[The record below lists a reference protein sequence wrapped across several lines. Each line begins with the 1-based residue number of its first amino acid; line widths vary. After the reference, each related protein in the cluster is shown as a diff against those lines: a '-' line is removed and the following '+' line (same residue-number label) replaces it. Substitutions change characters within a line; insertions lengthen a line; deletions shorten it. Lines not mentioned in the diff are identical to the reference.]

1 MGVIFERLN
10 KSVKVPARAHENDV
24 GYDAFCPHEEFEIEP
39 GSVRVMGLGFKVAI
53 PNDWWMA
60 VQSKSG
66 LAAKNGIMI
75 LNSPGVVDPNY
86 RDEVCAIIFNA
97 GETIKTF
104 HKGDKVCQ
112 LVFYP
117 RVTVQFEDGKVDE
130 TERTGGLGSTGK

>member
-1 MGVIFERLN
+1 MIIEKILKYAKTPV
-10 KSVKVPARAHENDV
+10 RAHENDV
-24 GYDAFCPHEEFEIEP
+24 GYDAFCPHEEFEIPP
-39 GSVRVMGLGFKVAI
+39 GDIRVMGLGFKVAI
-53 PNDWWMA
+53 PPEYWMG

-97 GETIKTF
+97 GNTIKTF
-104 HKGDKVCQ
+104 RRGDKVCQ

-117 RVTVQFEDGKVDE
+117 RVSMAFSDGKVDE
-130 TERTGGLGSTGK
+130 TERKGGLGSTGK